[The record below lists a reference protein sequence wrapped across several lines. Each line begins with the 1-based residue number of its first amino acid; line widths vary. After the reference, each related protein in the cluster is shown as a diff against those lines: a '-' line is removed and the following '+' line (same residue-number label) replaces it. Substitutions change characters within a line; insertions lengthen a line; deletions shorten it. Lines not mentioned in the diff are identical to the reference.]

1 MVQRLV
7 AVEDLTPVKDD
18 WLKVEWNIGR
28 RCNFDCSYCDVGTH
42 DNKSK
47 HAPIE
52 TFEKA
57 FKTLLESTTKKVKI
71 SWTGGEPFV
80 HPKFVEIIERGHD
93 MGIWRQTVV
102 TNGSLPTEKYIRATK
117 TLHQITFSYH
127 FEHTVHDKIVNNILA
142 VNNEYKGKD
151 KGQTRVHMMM
161 LPGHFDKAREI
172 LDILRKENIEVV
184 MRRIRPQVGKDL
196 KIIQPGTSGMEGH
209 TSYSVVKHRTGIQ
222 PYYSTDE
229 IKFLEGSAS

>member
-1 MVQRLV
+1 MVSKLI
-7 AVEDLTPVKDD
+7 AVEDLTPAKDD

-28 RCNFDCSYCDVGTH
+28 RCNFDCSYCDINTH
-42 DNKSK
+42 DNTSK
-47 HAPIE
+47 HASIE
-52 TFEKA
+52 TFENA

-80 HPKFVEIIERGHD
+80 HPKFVDIIERGHD

-102 TNGSLPTEKYIRATK
+102 TNGSLPTEKYIKATD

-142 VNNEYKGKD
+142 VNNAYKD
-151 KGQTRVHMMM
+151 KKGQARVHMMM
-161 LPGHFDKAREI
+161 LPKHFDKAKEI
-172 LDILRKENIEVV
+172 LGILRKENIEVV

-196 KIIQPGTSGMEGH
+196 KIIQPGNSGMEGY
-209 TSYSVVKHRTGIQ
+209 TSYSAVKHKTGAQ
-222 PYYSTDE
+222 PYYSKDE
-229 IKFLEGSAS
+229 IDFLEGAVS